1 MKAKQKQNLDMT
13 LQWQSIASLRQV
25 KLQDRYE
32 ALAKDVLLITQGQ
45 EPKHSM
51 ELV

>member
-1 MKAKQKQNLDMT
+1 MKQQEKSNLNMV
-13 LQWQSIASLRQV
+13 LQWQHIANIRQV

-32 ALAKDVLLITQGQ
+32 ALAKDVLLVTQGQ

-51 ELV
+51 EVV

>member
-1 MKAKQKQNLDMT
+1 MKQEQKTNLDLT
-13 LQWQSIASLRQV
+13 LQWQSIATLRQV

-32 ALAKDVLLITQGQ
+32 ALAKDVLLVTQGQ